1 MQVPDKA
8 DIILSQV
15 LLLSL
20 CLFADLLF
28 YPCKIFVADH
38 FHL

>member
-15 LLLSL
+15 LLLLL
-20 CLFADLLF
+20 CLLAAVLI